1 MRRFMIAALLVALAT
16 VAPVTAQTKTDIDT
30 KVEDAVRQAVATY
43 ATAWNAADA
52 HALAELYTVYG
63 DYTGFGSVMTRGR
76 QDIEARYTS
85 LFSGSFAQTSA
96 ALDVSSI
103 RMISSDV
110 VLVDG
115 RIEII
120 GARGANG
127 KGPLKGMYHGIMTHD
142 EGRWLFTSFWSKVVD
157 PMTEATE

>member
-1 MRRFMIAALLVALAT
+1 MRRFMIAGLLVALT
-16 VAPVTAQTKTDIDT
+16 GVAPVIAQTKTEIDT
-30 KVEDAVRQAVATY
+30 KVEDAVRQTVAAY

-52 HALAELYTVYG
+52 HALAGLYTEYA
-63 DYTGFGSVMTRGR
+63 DYTGFGSLMTRGR
-76 QDIEARYTS
+76 QELEARYMN
-85 LFSGSFAQTSA
+85 LLSGSFSQTSA

-120 GARGANG
+120 GAHAANG
-127 KGPLKGMYHGIMTHD
+127 KAQLNGIYHAIMTQD
-142 EGRWLFTSFWSKVVD
+142 EGRWLITSFWSKIVD
-157 PMTEATE
+157 PSTPGAE